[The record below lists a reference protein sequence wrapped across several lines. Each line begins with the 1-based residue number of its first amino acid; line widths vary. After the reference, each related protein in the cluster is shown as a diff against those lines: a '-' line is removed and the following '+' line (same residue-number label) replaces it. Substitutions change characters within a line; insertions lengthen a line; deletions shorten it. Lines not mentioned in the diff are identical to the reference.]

1 MTQCVVICHQCIDDA
16 KVARRWRENCVDCAE
31 TIVANHRRRTGH
43 TDIELRV
50 TEEQTIEHIRQRIAS
65 RRAQAWFQSRKYGW

>member
-16 KVARRWRENCVDCAE
+16 KTARRWRENCVDCAE
-31 TIVANHRRRTGH
+31 TIVDKHGRDTGH

-50 TEEQTIEHIRQRIAS
+50 TEEQTIEHVRRRIAS
-65 RRAQAWFQSRKYGW
+65 RRAQAWFQPRKYGW